1 MTCIQLWGSQR
12 KKDVDVLEGVQRR
25 ATKRVVAP
33 LLCGKAERVEAVQLG
48 EEKPPG
54 RLTEG

>member
-1 MTCIQLWGSQR
+1 M
-12 KKDVDVLEGVQRR
+12 LEGVQRR

-54 RLTEG
+54 RLIEG